1 MDKKRVIIVD
11 DSKFIIKHLTEF
23 YRDVMGYTIVATA
36 ESGEEGIELY
46 KKYKPD
52 LLSLDIVMMGM
63 SGLEVVEEIIT
74 EFPDARIIMVSAV
87 RTYEMLECINL
98 GAKGY
103 VEKPLQLY
111 SEEFVKDFKDTLA
124 EIFQEE

>member
-1 MDKKRVIIVD
+1 MDKKRVVIVD
-11 DSKFIIKHLTEF
+11 DSKFIIKQLTEF
-23 YRDVMGYTIVATA
+23 YRDVMGFTVVATA

-74 EFPDARIIMVSAV
+74 EFPNANIIMVSAV

-103 VEKPLQLY
+103 VEKPLQLQSDEY
-111 SEEFVKDFKDTLA
+111 VKDFKDTLS
-124 EIFQEE
+124 EIFHD